1 MSENKDNNDNKE
13 IKEVTS
19 KTLVDFK
26 IPEDLLNEQNQKKKK
41 KKKKHKH
48 SNENNISEVKEK
60 EIKEEKKIKEE
71 KENQENNIIQQ
82 EIKKK
87 KHKEQKIIT
96 EVKEEKNEYSKEKE
110 ETEIPTVI
118 EKKDFTK
125 IKYESF
131 EKKITKKI
139 LLLIFTLILSIGT
152 IYYALNNTEKETVS
166 YSQYGNVDY
175 KVCLKNNNF
184 YTQNC
189 LDKNMSYVSTLIK
202 NVAITFDYDLSTN
215 KDLDIKTEYEVDAK
229 LVISNTDNTS
239 KYYEQKYILK
249 PKTSEGIVKI
259 NNAYKISQN
268 VDIDYD
274 YYNAIASNFKS
285 QYRVETNSYLEVSF
299 QVYHTNSTTGDVK
312 VTSPS
317 PVVLNIPLSQK
328 SININM
334 ASSGINKQETQNI
347 ESSIFTLKNI
357 ICLFIGVI
365 SLIVC
370 LISSLKVAKMLS
382 LTKEKK
388 NNYDKFIEKIL
399 REYDRLIVETS
410 TLPKFNEYY
419 VTKVNSF
426 GELIDVRD
434 NLRLPIMY
442 YEVAKHQ
449 KCHLYITNNKNLYL
463 LTIKAVDMEGNK

>member
-1 MSENKDNNDNKE
+1 MSEHKDNNDSKE

-41 KKKKHKH
+41 KKKHN
-48 SNENNISEVKEK
+48 NENNISEVKEK
-60 EIKEEKKIKEE
+60 EPKEEKQVKKEE
-71 KENQENNIIQQ
+71 NITHQENKQ
-82 EIKKK
+82 EKQEDQEKT
-87 KHKEQKIIT
+87 T
-96 EVKEEKNEYSKEKE
+96 EIKEEKNEYSKEKE
-110 ETEIPTVI
+110 KTEIPEVV

-125 IKYESF
+125 IKYESY
-131 EKKITKKI
+131 ERKITKKI
-139 LLLIFTLILSIGT
+139 ILSIITLVLSIGT
-152 IYYALNNTEKETVS
+152 IYYALNNTEKEAVS

-202 NVAITFDYDLSTN
+202 NVALTFDYDLSTS

-249 PKTSEGIVKI
+249 PKTSEGISKI
-259 NNAYKISQN
+259 NNEYKISQN

-285 QYRVETNSYLEVSF
+285 QYGIETNSYLEVSF
-299 QVYHTNSTTGDVK
+299 QVYHTNSTTEDVK

-334 ASSGINKQETQNI
+334 ASSVINKQETQNI

-365 SLIVC
+365 SLIIC

-388 NNYDKFIEKIL
+388 NNYDRFIEKIL

-410 TLPKFNEYY
+410 TLPKFDNYY
-419 VTKVNSF
+419 ITKVNTF

-463 LTIKAVDMEGNK
+463 LTIKAVDMEENK

>member
-1 MSENKDNNDNKE
+1 MGENKDNNDNKR

-26 IPEDLLNEQNQKKKK
+26 IPEELLKDQKHKKK
-41 KKKKHKH
+41 KKKKHN
-48 SNENNISEVKEK
+48 NENNISKVEEK
-60 EIKEEKKIKEE
+60 EIKEEKEE
-71 KENQENNIIQQ
+71 NENQEKNIIQQ
-82 EIKKK
+82 EIKKE
-87 KHKEQKIIT
+87 KHEEQKIIT
-96 EVKEEKNEYSKEKE
+96 EVKE

-139 LLLIFTLILSIGT
+139 LLSIFTLILSIGT

-202 NVAITFDYDLSTN
+202 TVALTFNYDLSTS
-215 KDLDIKTEYEVDAK
+215 KDLDIKTEYEVNAK

-249 PKTSEGIVKI
+249 PKTSEGIAKI
-259 NNAYKISQN
+259 NNEYKISQN

-285 QYRVETNSYLEVSF
+285 QYGVETNSYLEVSF
-299 QVYHTNSTTGDVK
+299 QVYHTNSTTEDVK

-410 TLPKFNEYY
+410 TLPKFNKYY

-463 LTIKAVDMEGNK
+463 LTIKAVDM

>member
-1 MSENKDNNDNKE
+1 MSEHKDNNDNKE

-26 IPEDLLNEQNQKKKK
+26 IPEDLLNEQNQKKKNKK
-41 KKKKHKH
+41 KKKKHY
-48 SNENNISEVKEK
+48 NENNILEVKEK
-60 EIKEEKKIKEE
+60 EPKEENKLKKEE
-71 KENQENNIIQQ
+71 QEKNT
-82 EIKKK
+82 EI
-87 KHKEQKIIT
+87 
-96 EVKEEKNEYSKEKE
+96 KEEKNEYSKEKK
-110 ETEIPTVI
+110 ETEIHEVV
-118 EKKDFTK
+118 EKKDFIK

-139 LLLIFTLILSIGT
+139 LLSIFTLILSIGT
-152 IYYALNNTEKETVS
+152 IYYALNNTEKEAVS

-202 NVAITFDYDLSTN
+202 NVALTFDYDLSTS

-249 PKTSEGIVKI
+249 PKTSEGIAKI
-259 NNAYKISQN
+259 NNEYKISQN

-285 QYRVETNSYLEVSF
+285 QYGVETNSYLEVSF
-299 QVYHTNSTTGDVK
+299 QVYHTNSTTEDVK

-365 SLIVC
+365 SLIIC

-410 TLPKFNEYY
+410 TLPKFNKYY

-463 LTIKAVDMEGNK
+463 LTIKAVDMEENK

>member
-1 MSENKDNNDNKE
+1 MSEHKDNNDSKE

-41 KKKKHKH
+41 KKKHN
-48 SNENNISEVKEK
+48 NENNISEVKEK
-60 EIKEEKKIKEE
+60 EPKEEKQVKKEE
-71 KENQENNIIQQ
+71 NITHQENKQ
-82 EIKKK
+82 EKQEDQEKT
-87 KHKEQKIIT
+87 T
-96 EVKEEKNEYSKEKE
+96 EIKEEKNEYSKEKE
-110 ETEIPTVI
+110 KTEIPEVV

-125 IKYESF
+125 IKYESY
-131 EKKITKKI
+131 ERKITKKI
-139 LLLIFTLILSIGT
+139 ILSIITLVLSIGT
-152 IYYALNNTEKETVS
+152 IYYALNNTEKEAVS

-202 NVAITFDYDLSTN
+202 NVALTFDYDLSTS

-249 PKTSEGIVKI
+249 PKTSEGISKI
-259 NNAYKISQN
+259 NNEYKISQN

-285 QYRVETNSYLEVSF
+285 QYGIETNSYLEVSF
-299 QVYHTNSTTGDVK
+299 QVYHTNSTTEDVK

-365 SLIVC
+365 SLIIC

-410 TLPKFNEYY
+410 TLPKFNKYY
-419 VTKVNSF
+419 ITKVNSF

-463 LTIKAVDMEGNK
+463 LTIKAVDMEENK

>member
-1 MSENKDNNDNKE
+1 MGENKDNNDNKE
-13 IKEVTS
+13 VKEVTS

-26 IPEDLLNEQNQKKKK
+26 IPEELLKDQKHKKKK
-41 KKKKHKH
+41 KKKQKH

-60 EIKEEKKIKEE
+60 EIKEGKKI
-71 KENQENNIIQQ
+71 
-82 EIKKK
+82 
-87 KHKEQKIIT
+87 
-96 EVKEEKNEYSKEKE
+96 KEEKNEYSKEKE

-131 EKKITKKI
+131 EKKLTKKI
-139 LLLIFTLILSIGT
+139 LLSIFTLILSIGT
-152 IYYALNNTEKETVS
+152 IYYALNNTEKETIS
-166 YSQYGNVDY
+166 YSQYGNVNY

-202 NVAITFDYDLSTN
+202 TVALTFDYDLSTS

-249 PKTSEGIVKI
+249 PKTSEGIAKI
-259 NNAYKISQN
+259 NNEYKISQN

-285 QYRVETNSYLEVSF
+285 QYGVETNSYLEVSF
-299 QVYHTNSTTGDVK
+299 QVYHTNSTTEDVK

-410 TLPKFNEYY
+410 TLPKFNKYY

-463 LTIKAVDMEGNK
+463 LTIKAVDMEENK

>member
-1 MSENKDNNDNKE
+1 MSEHKDNNDSKE

-26 IPEDLLNEQNQKKKK
+26 MPENLLNEQNHKKK
-41 KKKKHKH
+41 KKKKHN
-48 SNENNISEVKEK
+48 NENNISEVKEK
-60 EIKEEKKIKEE
+60 EPKEEKQAKKEE
-71 KENQENNIIQQ
+71 NITHQENKQ
-82 EIKKK
+82 EKQEDQEKT
-87 KHKEQKIIT
+87 T
-96 EVKEEKNEYSKEKE
+96 ETKEEKNEYSKEKE
-110 ETEIPTVI
+110 KTEIPEVV

-125 IKYESF
+125 IKYESY
-131 EKKITKKI
+131 ERKITKKI
-139 LLLIFTLILSIGT
+139 ILSIITLVLSIGT
-152 IYYALNNTEKETVS
+152 IYYALNNTEKEAVS

-175 KVCLKNNNF
+175 KVCLKNNSF

-202 NVAITFDYDLSTN
+202 NVALTFDYDLSTS

-249 PKTSEGIVKI
+249 PKTSEGISKI
-259 NNAYKISQN
+259 NNEYKISQN

-285 QYRVETNSYLEVSF
+285 QYGIETNSYLEVSF
-299 QVYHTNSTTGDVK
+299 QVYHTNSTTEDVK

-365 SLIVC
+365 SLIIC

-410 TLPKFNEYY
+410 TLPKFNKYY
-419 VTKVNSF
+419 ITKVNNF

-463 LTIKAVDMEGNK
+463 LTIKAVDMEENK

>member
-1 MSENKDNNDNKE
+1 MSEHKDNNDSKE

-26 IPEDLLNEQNQKKKK
+26 IPENLLNEQNQKKKK
-41 KKKKHKH
+41 KKKHN
-48 SNENNISEVKEK
+48 NENNISEVKEK
-60 EIKEEKKIKEE
+60 EPKEEKQVKKEE
-71 KENQENNIIQQ
+71 NIIHQENKQ
-82 EIKKK
+82 EKQEDQEKT
-87 KHKEQKIIT
+87 T
-96 EVKEEKNEYSKEKE
+96 EIKEEKNEYSKEKE
-110 ETEIPTVI
+110 KTEIPEVV

-125 IKYESF
+125 IKYESY
-131 EKKITKKI
+131 ERKIIKKII
-139 LLLIFTLILSIGT
+139 LSIITLVLSIGT
-152 IYYALNNTEKETVS
+152 IYYALNNTEKEAVS

-202 NVAITFDYDLSTN
+202 NVALTFDYDLSTS

-249 PKTSEGIVKI
+249 PKTSEGISKI
-259 NNAYKISQN
+259 NNEYKISQN

-285 QYRVETNSYLEVSF
+285 QYGIETNSYLEVSF
-299 QVYHTNSTTGDVK
+299 QVYHTNSTTEDVK

-365 SLIVC
+365 SLIIC

-410 TLPKFNEYY
+410 TLPKFNKYY
-419 VTKVNSF
+419 ITKVNSF

-463 LTIKAVDMEGNK
+463 LTIKAVDMEENK

>member
-1 MSENKDNNDNKE
+1 MSEHKDNNDSKE

-26 IPEDLLNEQNQKKKK
+26 IPENLLNEQNQKKKK
-41 KKKKHKH
+41 KKKHN
-48 SNENNISEVKEK
+48 NENNISEVKEK
-60 EIKEEKKIKEE
+60 EPKEEKQVKKEE
-71 KENQENNIIQQ
+71 NIIHQENKQ
-82 EIKKK
+82 EKQEDQEKT
-87 KHKEQKIIT
+87 T
-96 EVKEEKNEYSKEKE
+96 EIKEEKNEYSKEKE
-110 ETEIPTVI
+110 KTEIPEVV

-125 IKYESF
+125 IKYESY
-131 EKKITKKI
+131 ERKITKKI
-139 LLLIFTLILSIGT
+139 ILSIITLVLSIGT
-152 IYYALNNTEKETVS
+152 IYYALNNTEKEAVS
-166 YSQYGNVDY
+166 YSQYGNIDY
-175 KVCLKNNNF
+175 KVCLKNNSF

-202 NVAITFDYDLSTN
+202 NVALTFDYDLSTS

-249 PKTSEGIVKI
+249 PKTSEGISKI
-259 NNAYKISQN
+259 NNEYKISQN

-285 QYRVETNSYLEVSF
+285 QYGIETNSYLEVSF
-299 QVYHTNSTTGDVK
+299 QVYHTNSTTEDVK

-334 ASSGINKQETQNI
+334 ASSVINKQETQNI

-365 SLIVC
+365 SLIIC

-388 NNYDKFIEKIL
+388 NNYDRFIEKIL

-410 TLPKFNEYY
+410 TLPKFDNYY
-419 VTKVNSF
+419 ITKVNTF

-463 LTIKAVDMEGNK
+463 LTIKAVDMEENK

>member
-1 MSENKDNNDNKE
+1 MSEHKDNNDSKE

-41 KKKKHKH
+41 KKKHN
-48 SNENNISEVKEK
+48 NENNISEVKEK
-60 EIKEEKKIKEE
+60 EPKEEKQVKKEE
-71 KENQENNIIQQ
+71 NITHQENKQ
-82 EIKKK
+82 EKQEDQEKT
-87 KHKEQKIIT
+87 T
-96 EVKEEKNEYSKEKE
+96 EIKEEKNEYSKEKE
-110 ETEIPTVI
+110 KTEIPEVV

-125 IKYESF
+125 IKYESY
-131 EKKITKKI
+131 ERKITKKI
-139 LLLIFTLILSIGT
+139 ILSIITLVLSIGT
-152 IYYALNNTEKETVS
+152 IYYALNNTEKEAVS

-202 NVAITFDYDLSTN
+202 NVALTFDYDLSTS

-249 PKTSEGIVKI
+249 PKTSEGISKI
-259 NNAYKISQN
+259 NNEYKISQN

-285 QYRVETNSYLEVSF
+285 QYGIETNSYLEVSF
-299 QVYHTNSTTGDVK
+299 QVYHTNSTTEDVK

-334 ASSGINKQETQNI
+334 ASSVINKQETQNI

-365 SLIVC
+365 SLIIC

-410 TLPKFNEYY
+410 TLPKFNKYY
-419 VTKVNSF
+419 ITKVNNF

-463 LTIKAVDMEGNK
+463 LTIKAVDMEENK